1 MTQSWSPKFGL
12 ASWLAIG
19 GAIITSLGNCANA
32 QITPDNTLG
41 NENSNVTST
50 GSVDQIEGGATRGAN
65 LFHSFE
71 EFSVD
76 QGQAAY
82 FTNPA
87 GIENILSRV
96 TGSNPSEILGTLG
109 VSGGNANLFL
119 INPNGIV
126 FGPNARLDVGGSFVG
141 TTANGIGL
149 ANGDMFSANP
159 GDALPN
165 QLLNVNPNAFF
176 FNQVAAQPIINRST
190 AGGAGLEVP
199 QGKSLLLVGGNVS
212 LEGGRLQAPGG
223 RVELGGLARSGNIG
237 LSVAGDEL
245 RSSFPDQVQR
255 ADISLTNRARVN
267 VAAGGGGSIA
277 VNAQDLNL
285 VEGSKLEAGITP
297 TSKLGSV
304 DSKAGDIE
312 INATEAITLAD
323 QSIITNSVQPKAI
336 GKGGDIHIT
345 AGSFSATNGSELF
358 ASTEGQGDAGNVTI
372 EARDTV
378 EFAGLAPNQFSSG
391 AYSQVLSEGRGE
403 GGSISVEARSLSV
416 TNGAVLA
423 TSTRGQE
430 NAGSVTIDV
439 RDTVEFKGGDE
450 KGRDFPYSGAYS
462 RVKAGGE
469 GQAGNINIKTGSL
482 SVTNGAVLA
491 TSTRGQG
498 NAGSV
503 TIDVRDTVEFK
514 GGDEK
519 GRAFLY
525 SGAYSQVEQRG
536 VGQAGDLT
544 ITTEQLIVRDRAKVT
559 VSSTGSG
566 NAGELRVEASS
577 IRLENQ
583 GKIISETK
591 AGQGGNIAL
600 QLQDLLLLREQSQ
613 ISTTAG
619 TAEAGGDGGNIDI
632 DSDFIVAVP
641 GESSDI
647 TANAFAGNGGNIDI
661 DAFSVFG
668 IEPRE
673 LENPASNDIND
684 ITASSELGLEGTIEI
699 DTPDVDPS
707 RGLVELPTVP
717 VETEVAQAC
726 SPGSSQQQSEFVVT
740 GRGGLPPTP
749 EEALSSDAIQVDWV
763 SLKPEA
769 AEEQESKEAEE
780 NSPTSGSSN
789 PSVPNQIVEAQGWVT
804 APNGEVVLTASATP
818 GQHPSSWLTPAN
830 CHDN

>member
-109 VSGGNANLFL
+109 VLGNANLFL

-223 RVELGGLARSGNIG
+223 RVELGGLARSENIG

-312 INATEAITLAD
+312 INATGAITLAD
-323 QSIITNSVQPKAI
+323 KSIITNSVQPKAI

-358 ASTEGQGDAGNVTI
+358 ASTEGRGDAGNVTIEARDTVEFAGESPDFNSSGAFSRVEPGAEGQAGNIDITTGSLSVSDGAFLTTSTDGRGDAGNVTI

-423 TSTRGQE
+423 TSTEGRGD
-430 NAGSVTIDV
+430 AGNVTIEA
-439 RDTVEFKGGDE
+439 RDTVEFKGGNE
-450 KGRDFPYSGAYS
+450 KKFPYS
-462 RVKAGGE
+462 
-469 GQAGNINIKTGSL
+469 
-482 SVTNGAVLA
+482 
-491 TSTRGQG
+491 
-498 NAGSV
+498 
-503 TIDVRDTVEFK
+503 
-514 GGDEK
+514 
-519 GRAFLY
+519 
-525 SGAYSQVEQRG
+525 
-536 VGQAGDLT
+536 
-544 ITTEQLIVRDRAKVT
+544 
-559 VSSTGSG
+559 
-566 NAGELRVEASS
+566 
-577 IRLENQ
+577 
-583 GKIISETK
+583 
-591 AGQGGNIAL
+591 L
-600 QLQDLLLLREQSQ
+600 QWCLQ
-613 ISTTAG
+613 
-619 TAEAGGDGGNIDI
+619 
-632 DSDFIVAVP
+632 P
-641 GESSDI
+641 
-647 TANAFAGNGGNIDI
+647 
-661 DAFSVFG
+661 
-668 IEPRE
+668 
-673 LENPASNDIND
+673 
-684 ITASSELGLEGTIEI
+684 
-699 DTPDVDPS
+699 
-707 RGLVELPTVP
+707 
-717 VETEVAQAC
+717 
-726 SPGSSQQQSEFVVT
+726 
-740 GRGGLPPTP
+740 
-749 EEALSSDAIQVDWV
+749 
-763 SLKPEA
+763 
-769 AEEQESKEAEE
+769 
-780 NSPTSGSSN
+780 SGSWRRG
-789 PSVPNQIVEAQGWVT
+789 AGR
-804 APNGEVVLTASATP
+804 
-818 GQHPSSWLTPAN
+818 
-830 CHDN
+830 

>member
-1 MTQSWSPKFGL
+1 
-12 ASWLAIG
+12 
-19 GAIITSLGNCANA
+19 
-32 QITPDNTLG
+32 
-41 NENSNVTST
+41 
-50 GSVDQIEGGATRGAN
+50 
-65 LFHSFE
+65 
-71 EFSVD
+71 
-76 QGQAAY
+76 
-82 FTNPA
+82 
-87 GIENILSRV
+87 
-96 TGSNPSEILGTLG
+96 
-109 VSGGNANLFL
+109 
-119 INPNGIV
+119 
-126 FGPNARLDVGGSFVG
+126 
-141 TTANGIGL
+141 
-149 ANGDMFSANP
+149 
-159 GDALPN
+159 
-165 QLLNVNPNAFF
+165 
-176 FNQVAAQPIINRST
+176 
-190 AGGAGLEVP
+190 
-199 QGKSLLLVGGNVS
+199 
-212 LEGGRLQAPGG
+212 
-223 RVELGGLARSGNIG
+223 
-237 LSVAGDEL
+237 
-245 RSSFPDQVQR
+245 
-255 ADISLTNRARVN
+255 
-267 VAAGGGGSIA
+267 
-277 VNAQDLNL
+277 
-285 VEGSKLEAGITP
+285 
-297 TSKLGSV
+297 
-304 DSKAGDIE
+304 
-312 INATEAITLAD
+312 
-323 QSIITNSVQPKAI
+323 
-336 GKGGDIHIT
+336 
-345 AGSFSATNGSELF
+345 
-358 ASTEGQGDAGNVTI
+358 
-372 EARDTV
+372 
-378 EFAGLAPNQFSSG
+378 
-391 AYSQVLSEGRGE
+391 SQVLSDDR
-403 GGSISVEARSLSV
+403 
-416 TNGAVLA
+416 
-423 TSTRGQE
+423 
-430 NAGSVTIDV
+430 
-439 RDTVEFKGGDE
+439 
-450 KGRDFPYSGAYS
+450 
-462 RVKAGGE
+462 
-469 GQAGNINIKTGSL
+469 GQAGNIKVTAGSL

-673 LENPASNDIND
+673 VENPASNDIND

-769 AEEQESKEAEE
+769 AEEQESREAEE
-780 NSPTSGSSN
+780 NSPSSSSSN

>member
-1 MTQSWSPKFGL
+1 
-12 ASWLAIG
+12 
-19 GAIITSLGNCANA
+19 
-32 QITPDNTLG
+32 
-41 NENSNVTST
+41 
-50 GSVDQIEGGATRGAN
+50 
-65 LFHSFE
+65 
-71 EFSVD
+71 
-76 QGQAAY
+76 
-82 FTNPA
+82 
-87 GIENILSRV
+87 
-96 TGSNPSEILGTLG
+96 
-109 VSGGNANLFL
+109 
-119 INPNGIV
+119 
-126 FGPNARLDVGGSFVG
+126 
-141 TTANGIGL
+141 
-149 ANGDMFSANP
+149 
-159 GDALPN
+159 
-165 QLLNVNPNAFF
+165 
-176 FNQVAAQPIINRST
+176 
-190 AGGAGLEVP
+190 
-199 QGKSLLLVGGNVS
+199 
-212 LEGGRLQAPGG
+212 
-223 RVELGGLARSGNIG
+223 
-237 LSVAGDEL
+237 
-245 RSSFPDQVQR
+245 
-255 ADISLTNRARVN
+255 
-267 VAAGGGGSIA
+267 
-277 VNAQDLNL
+277 
-285 VEGSKLEAGITP
+285 
-297 TSKLGSV
+297 
-304 DSKAGDIE
+304 
-312 INATEAITLAD
+312 
-323 QSIITNSVQPKAI
+323 
-336 GKGGDIHIT
+336 
-345 AGSFSATNGSELF
+345 
-358 ASTEGQGDAGNVTI
+358 
-372 EARDTV
+372 
-378 EFAGLAPNQFSSG
+378 
-391 AYSQVLSEGRGE
+391 
-403 GGSISVEARSLSV
+403 
-416 TNGAVLA
+416 
-423 TSTRGQE
+423 
-430 NAGSVTIDV
+430 
-439 RDTVEFKGGDE
+439 
-450 KGRDFPYSGAYS
+450 
-462 RVKAGGE
+462 
-469 GQAGNINIKTGSL
+469 
-482 SVTNGAVLA
+482 
-491 TSTRGQG
+491 
-498 NAGSV
+498 
-503 TIDVRDTVEFK
+503 
-514 GGDEK
+514 
-519 GRAFLY
+519 
-525 SGAYSQVEQRG
+525 VEQRG

-763 SLKPEA
+763 SLNPET

-818 GQHPSSWLTPAN
+818 AQRPSSWLTPAN